1 MAVPQAPDL
10 FVVCKNCGSEV
21 SSFVTECPYCGA
33 RLRKRAPKL
42 EAADLSDAARP
53 RRVRAPRLPRLHPG
67 EIPGIRADPTHRPV
81 VSIAL
86 AIAVAVGAIAEAVFD
101 LSEVAVFGSPDG
113 EWWRVATAPFF
124 CEDLLYAAVCVL
136 AIALFGGLLERA
148 HGALAPL
155 SLFVLGGIGGTAV
168 AAAVETIPFAA
179 GANGAALAMTAAWV
193 MGPLR
198 DLRNGNEPEGDVIGA
213 GVFAAV
219 LLLMPLAVEEASATA
234 GAVGLLVG
242 IVVGALLARRR

>member
-1 MAVPQAPDL
+1 VPQAPDL

-42 EAADLSDAARP
+42 EAVDLSEAGRQ
-53 RRVRAPRLPRLHPG
+53 RRVRSPRLPRLHPG

-86 AIAVAVGAIAEAVFD
+86 AVACAVGAIATAVYS
-101 LSEVAVFGSPDG
+101 LSEVAVFGSLDG

-124 CEDLLYAAVCVL
+124 YEDLWYAAICVL
-136 AIALFGGLLERA
+136 AIAVFGGQLERA
-148 HGALAPL
+148 HGGLAPL
-155 SLFVLGGIGGTAV
+155 LLFVLGGIGGMAV
-168 AAAVETIPFAA
+168 AAVVETVPFAA
-179 GANGAALAMTAAWV
+179 GANGAALAMTAAWI

-198 DLRNGNEPEGDVIGA
+198 DLRAGREPEGDIIGA

-242 IVVGALLARRR
+242 IVVGALLAHRR